1 MKPWSRAVYRR
12 FLALALLSALVVPV
26 LPLVAQAEE
35 EPSVHSVASEL
46 MCQCGCA
53 LTVAACQEAME
64 CTVADG
70 IVEEIN
76 NQIAA
81 GKTKGEIQ
89 SYFASVYGEKVLA
102 LPKKSGFSLTAWTT
116 PFLAISAG
124 GVVLSVV
131 VWWWVK
137 ARTGPTPAETS
148 APELEEELTRY
159 EQQVDRD
166 LRLLGD

>member
-1 MKPWSRAVYRR
+1 VRRPAVA
-12 FLALALLSALVVPV
+12 LVLLIALAAPGLTLTAS
-26 LPLVAQAEE
+26 AEE
-35 EPSVHSVASEL
+35 SPTVHSVASEL

-64 CTVADG
+64 CSIATD

-76 NQIAA
+76 VQIAA
-81 GKTKGEIQ
+81 GKSKGEIQ

-124 GVVLSVV
+124 AVLLSIV

-137 ARTGPTPAETS
+137 ARTGPEP
-148 APELEEELTRY
+148 EEESEPQLREELSLY

-166 LRLLGD
+166 LRLMGD

>member
-1 MKPWSRAVYRR
+1 VRR
-12 FLALALLSALVVPV
+12 RLLALTILAALTVPAA
-26 LPLVAQAEE
+26 PLVAHAEE
-35 EPSVHSVASEL
+35 DLSVHSVSSEL

-64 CTVADG
+64 CAVADG
-70 IVEEIN
+70 IVEEID

-81 GKTKGEIQ
+81 GKTKGEVQ
-89 SYFASVYGEKVLA
+89 GYFASVYGEKVLA

-124 GVVLSVV
+124 AVALSVV

-137 ARTGPTPAETS
+137 ARNSPPQEGPNPARP
-148 APELEEELTRY
+148 AAELSLY

-166 LRLLGD
+166 LRLMGD

>member
-1 MKPWSRAVYRR
+1 MLRRAFAV
-12 FLALALLSALVVPV
+12 ALLATLAASALPG
-26 LPLVAQAEE
+26 VALGQEKT
-35 EPSVHSVASEL
+35 SVHDVASEL

-64 CTVADG
+64 CS
-70 IVEEIN
+70 
-76 NQIAA
+76 IAA
-81 GKTKGEIQ
+81 DIVQEIDRQIVAGKSKADIQ
-89 SYFASVYGEKVLA
+89 AYFASVYGEKVLA

-124 GVVLSVV
+124 AVVLGVV

-137 ARTGPTPAETS
+137 ARSSPDPGEGVTPES
-148 APELEEELTRY
+148 QEELSRY

-166 LRLLGD
+166 LKLMEE

>member
-1 MKPWSRAVYRR
+1 MRKRLLAVTLL
-12 FLALALLSALVVPV
+12 LALAVPA
-26 LPLVAQAEE
+26 LPLAASAEE
-35 EPSVHSVASEL
+35 KPTVHSVASEL

-64 CTVADG
+64 CSIADD
-70 IVEEIN
+70 IVEEIG

-81 GKTKGEIQ
+81 GKSKGEIQ

-116 PFLAISAG
+116 PFLAIGAG
-124 GVVLSVV
+124 AIVLGVV

-137 ARTGPTPAETS
+137 ARAQPAD
-148 APELEEELTRY
+148 EEAIPSEPDGQLARY
-159 EQQVDRD
+159 EHQVDRD
-166 LRLLGD
+166 LRLLGE

>member
-1 MKPWSRAVYRR
+1 MRKRLLAVTLL
-12 FLALALLSALVVPV
+12 LALAMPA
-26 LPLVAQAEE
+26 LPLVASAEE
-35 EPSVHSVASEL
+35 KPTVHGVASEL

-64 CTVADG
+64 CTVASG

-76 NQIAA
+76 TQIAA
-81 GKTKGEIQ
+81 GKSKGEIQ

-124 GVVLSVV
+124 AAVLGVV

-137 ARTGPTPAETS
+137 ARTPSGDDES
-148 APELEEELTRY
+148 GAPELKEELSRY

-166 LRLLGD
+166 LRLMGD

>member
-1 MKPWSRAVYRR
+1 MRR
-12 FLALALLSALVVPV
+12 RALALILLAALSAAA

-35 EPSVHSVASEL
+35 KPTVHSVASEL

-64 CTVADG
+64 CTVASD

-81 GKTKGEIQ
+81 GKSKGEIQ

-124 GVVLSVV
+124 AVVLSVV

-137 ARTGPTPAETS
+137 ARTSPGHDEAS
-148 APELEEELTRY
+148 ASEMEGELHRY

-166 LRLLGD
+166 LSLMGD

>member
-1 MKPWSRAVYRR
+1 MKPWSPAVSKRV
-12 FLALALLSALVVPV
+12 LALALLAALVMPV

-35 EPSVHSVASEL
+35 KPTVHSVASEL

-64 CTVADG
+64 CSIASD

-76 NQIAA
+76 TQIAA
-81 GKTKGEIQ
+81 GNSKAEIQ
-89 SYFASVYGEKVLA
+89 NYFASVYGEKVLA

-116 PFLAISAG
+116 PFIAISAG
-124 GVVLSVV
+124 AVVLGIV

-137 ARTGPTPAETS
+137 ARSPGRDEAS
-148 APELEEELTRY
+148 APELEEGLSPY

-166 LRLLGD
+166 LRLMGD

>member
-1 MKPWSRAVYRR
+1 MHKRI
-12 FLALALLSALVVPV
+12 LALALLSALVLPV

-89 SYFASVYGEKVLA
+89 TYFASVYGEKVLA

-124 GVVLSVV
+124 AVVLSVV

-137 ARTGPTPAETS
+137 ARTSPAETS
-148 APELEEELTRY
+148 APEHEELTRY

>member
-1 MKPWSRAVYRR
+1 VLRRAIAVAL
-12 FLALALLSALVVPV
+12 FATLAASALTG
-26 LPLVAQAEE
+26 VARGQEKT
-35 EPSVHSVASEL
+35 SVHDVASEL

-64 CTVADG
+64 CS
-70 IVEEIN
+70 
-76 NQIAA
+76 IAA
-81 GKTKGEIQ
+81 DIVQEIDRQIVAGKSKADIQ
-89 SYFASVYGEKVLA
+89 AYFSSVYGEKVLA

-124 GVVLSVV
+124 AVVLGVV

-137 ARTGPTPAETS
+137 ARSSPDPGEGVTPES
-148 APELEEELTRY
+148 QEELSRY

-166 LRLLGD
+166 LKILEE

>member
-1 MKPWSRAVYRR
+1 MRRRA
-12 FLALALLSALVVPV
+12 LALALLLALAVPA
-26 LPLVAQAEE
+26 LPLIAHAEE
-35 EPSVHSVASEL
+35 KPSVHSVASEL

-64 CTVADG
+64 CTVASD

-89 SYFASVYGEKVLA
+89 GYFASVYGEKVLA

-116 PFLAISAG
+116 PFIAISAG
-124 GVVLSVV
+124 AVVLGIV

-137 ARTGPTPAETS
+137 ARSPLPGEAS
-148 APELEEELTRY
+148 ASEADVELSEY
-159 EQQVDRD
+159 EQQVERD
-166 LRLLGD
+166 LRVMGD

>member
-1 MKPWSRAVYRR
+1 MLRRAIAV
-12 FLALALLSALVVPV
+12 ALLVTLAASALTG
-26 LPLVAQAEE
+26 VARGQEKT
-35 EPSVHSVASEL
+35 SVHNVASEL

-64 CTVADG
+64 CSIAGD
-70 IVEEIN
+70 IVQEIDR
-76 NQIAA
+76 QIVA
-81 GKTKGEIQ
+81 GKSKAEIQ
-89 SYFASVYGEKVLA
+89 GYFASVYGEKVLA

-124 GVVLSVV
+124 AVVLGIV

-137 ARTGPTPAETS
+137 ARSGPGPDEGAM
-148 APELEEELTRY
+148 PGPQEELSRY

-166 LRLLGD
+166 LKLLEE

>member
-1 MKPWSRAVYRR
+1 VI
-12 FLALALLSALVVPV
+12 ALALLIALAAAA
-26 LPLVAQAEE
+26 LPLVARAEE
-35 EPSVHSVASEL
+35 KPSVHEVASEL

-64 CTVADG
+64 CSIASD

-76 NQIAA
+76 NQIIA
-81 GKTKGEIQ
+81 GKSKGEIQ

-124 GVVLSVV
+124 AVLLSVL

-137 ARTGPTPAETS
+137 ARTS
-148 APELEEELTRY
+148 ASPGEVSPPDLRDELSQY